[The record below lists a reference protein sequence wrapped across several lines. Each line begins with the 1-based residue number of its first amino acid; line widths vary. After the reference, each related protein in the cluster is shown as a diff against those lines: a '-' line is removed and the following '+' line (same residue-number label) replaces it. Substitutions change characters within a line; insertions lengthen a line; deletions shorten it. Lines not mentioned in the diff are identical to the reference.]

1 MSYSAV
7 SGRGMGADPGCI
19 SAQAWISAQLACNA
33 KLSSVK
39 GFGAAAYVLPPQ
51 PTLMAP
57 PPAASAPIDPNDP
70 CSIASQ
76 KPCLAPAVCPPG
88 LSRICQNI
96 PRQATMGAHAGEW
109 GTVSVCQ
116 CLSPSNPVA
125 VGPTS
130 APVPVMQAS
139 AGGFQH
145 WGLLAALAAGG
156 AVIYFATRPR

>member
-1 MSYSAV
+1 
-7 SGRGMGADPGCI
+7 MGADPGCI
-19 SAQAWISAQLACNA
+19 DAQTWINAQLACNA

-39 GFGAAAYVLPPQ
+39 GFGAASYVLPPP
-51 PTLMAP
+51 PTLMTP
-57 PPAASAPIDPNDP
+57 PPASLSPIDPNDP
-70 CSIASQ
+70 CSIAGQ

-88 LSRICQNI
+88 QARICQNV

-116 CLSPSNPVA
+116 CGAAPAPTPGPAYAPSSTPIV
-125 VGPTS
+125 
-130 APVPVMQAS
+130 QAS

-156 AVIYFATRPR
+156 AVIYFVSRRP